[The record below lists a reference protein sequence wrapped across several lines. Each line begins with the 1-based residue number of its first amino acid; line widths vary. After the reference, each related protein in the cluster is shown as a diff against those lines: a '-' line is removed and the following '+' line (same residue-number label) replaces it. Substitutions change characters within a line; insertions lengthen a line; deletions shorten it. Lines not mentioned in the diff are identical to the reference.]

1 MVELEVQTLSLG
13 REGLLI
19 DVGRSV
25 TESGFTLQRQRMV
38 QDPNGVLLTMIVRGP
53 ARQQRALEAALD
65 AQERVISFD
74 ISAYVE
80 GEKKPHFAASREP
93 VSRPAAPMPKP
104 AIEAAPAAV
113 HATSAAPVATVASIA
128 AVASVA
134 AVATA
139 ASEASAEPPAT
150 DISASIPAF
159 IPPVDE
165 PAAVEAASASTVAD
179 RPEPVQES
187 EFELFLASPPKSEPA
202 PVPAPE
208 PFVEITPLAP
218 DIPAVEKV
226 LSGLATDYPQIV
238 PQLLTLEQSVAE
250 GARESSLAL
259 AGQRTGTWVFERDH
273 MIGTSKFDLHG
284 AIAHIGAP
292 ALGELVEVEH
302 EGEQLRIRNSP
313 LCSEDGHSGCSFFSG
328 FLEGLLGPVMLSD
341 SLSIFAVCCRSYGA
355 DACVLALSD

>member
-93 VSRPAAPMPKP
+93 VPRPAAPMPKP
-104 AIEAAPAAV
+104 AIEAAPVAV
-113 HATSAAPVATVASIA
+113 HTTSAAPVEPVEPIEP
-128 AVASVA
+128 
-134 AVATA
+134 VATA
-139 ASEASAEPPAT
+139 ASGASVEPPAT
-150 DISASIPAF
+150 DPSVSIATF
-159 IPPVDE
+159 MPPVDE
-165 PAAVEAASASTVAD
+165 PAAVEAASESTVAD
-179 RPEPVQES
+179 RPQPVLES

-202 PVPAPE
+202 PAPAPE

-238 PQLLTLEQSVAE
+238 PQLLALEQSVAE

-284 AIAHIGAP
+284 AIAHIGVP

-341 SLSIFAVCCRSYGA
+341 NLSIFAVCCRSYGA